1 MDILIL
7 LAALSLGQLL
17 GFHIYRRSGGLPP
30 GLVIAAFAAILFL
43 FALFTVAPPHLPLF
57 QDSMTAAM
65 GSRAQA
71 DAVKQLHSTL
81 LFPHEEL

>member
-43 FALFTVAPPHLPLF
+43 FALFTVAPSASAPVSGQYDRRLWDPGRRL
-57 QDSMTAAM
+57 M
-65 GSRAQA
+65 
-71 DAVKQLHSTL
+71 
-81 LFPHEEL
+81 P